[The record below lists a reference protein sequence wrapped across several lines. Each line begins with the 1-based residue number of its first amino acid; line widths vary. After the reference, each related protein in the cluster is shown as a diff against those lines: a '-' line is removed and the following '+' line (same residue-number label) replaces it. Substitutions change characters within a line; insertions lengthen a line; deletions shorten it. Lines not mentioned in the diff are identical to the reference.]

1 MFIISNGLSFLKGRS
16 AHNRASDRS
25 TDDRL
30 YCNDKTGYP
39 EKAANSIVAG
49 HLLRQIIK
57 EVRQF
62 SHIHINRKDQ

>member
-1 MFIISNGLSFLKGRS
+1 MKGRS

-25 TDDRL
+25 TDERL

-39 EKAANSIVAG
+39 EQAANSIVAG

-57 EVRQF
+57 EVQQM
-62 SHIHINRKDQ
+62 IYLYLNRKKIY